1 MYQEFRGADLDG
13 NSENEISLER
23 TEQPF
28 PFFFFFFPKYARKS
42 SCPGDGMTAENCK
55 VGPTWERERS

>member
-13 NSENEISLER
+13 NSENEVSLER

-28 PFFFFFFPKYARKS
+28 AFFFFFFPKYARES

-55 VGPTWERERS
+55 VGPTLERERS

>member
-28 PFFFFFFPKYARKS
+28 PFFFFS
-42 SCPGDGMTAENCK
+42 SPNMQESLLVLGM
-55 VGPTWERERS
+55 G